1 MLKFLAGLLVGAGLT
16 FGGMTYYQEGELDF
30 SEFTERNELALDF
43 DTAELEDRTRELIDQ
58 ASTFIQ
64 SEATD
69 TLPENDD
76 NVQLERVF
84 DGDTIEVSIN
94 GRSEQIR
101 YIGANAPER
110 DDPCFEE
117 AIQQNRTLLN
127 SGPLR
132 LDSDETDRDRYGRLL
147 RYVYAGDV
155 LVEREMIARGY
166 AEVVRYRSDDK
177 HYDEFRE
184 LEQAAAR
191 QNLGCHPTGIF
202 DDNSLTR

>member
-1 MLKFLAGLLVGAGLT
+1 MLKFIAGLLVGAVLT

-30 SEFTERNELALDF
+30 SEFTDDNEFEMDF
-43 DTAELEDRTRELIDQ
+43 DTTDLEERARNLIDQ
-58 ASTFIQ
+58 ASDFIQ
-64 SEATD
+64 SEAPEA
-69 TLPENDD
+69 LPEDD
-76 NVQLERVF
+76 VQLERVF

-94 GRSEQIR
+94 DRSEQIR

-110 DDPCFEE
+110 DETCFEE
-117 AIQQNRTLLN
+117 SIEENRTLLN

-132 LDSDETDRDRYGRLL
+132 LDTDETDRDQYGRLL

-184 LEQAAAR
+184 LELEAAR
-191 QNLGCHPTGIF
+191 QDLGCHPSGIF
-202 DDNSLTR
+202 DDDTLTR